1 VNERLLGLLY
11 VTLAVLFE
19 AFGQLAFKHSAES
32 AQAHDGTFGL
42 LRRLWYRKSMA
53 LGILCFGAD
62 AVFWTL
68 ALRVLDVSLAFP
80 VSSLGFV
87 FVVVLSHVWLREEVS
102 AERWI
107 GVSLILAGVVLTG
120 LS

>member
-1 VNERLLGLLY
+1 MNERLLGLLY

-19 AFGQLAFKHSAES
+19 AFGQLAFKHGADS
-32 AQAHDGTFGL
+32 AQAHDGTLGL
-42 LRRLWYRKSMA
+42 LRRLWYKKALA
-53 LGILCFGAD
+53 LGIACFAVD
-62 AVFWTL
+62 ALFWTF
-68 ALRVLDVSLAFP
+68 ALRLLDVSLAFP

-87 FVVVLSHVWLREEVS
+87 FVVVLSHIWLREEVS
-102 AERWI
+102 ADRWI

>member
-1 VNERLLGLLY
+1 VNLRLLGLLY

-32 AQAHDGTFGL
+32 AQAHDGTLGL
-42 LRRLWYRKSMA
+42 LRRLWYRKSLA
-53 LGILCFGAD
+53 LGICCFAVD
-62 AVFWTL
+62 ALFWTL
-68 ALRVLDVSLAFP
+68 ALRLLDVSLAFQ
-80 VSSLGFV
+80 VGSVGFV
-87 FVVVLSHVWLREEVS
+87 FVAVLSHVWLREHVS
-102 AERWI
+102 TERWI

>member
-1 VNERLLGLLY
+1 MNPRLLGLIY

-32 AQAHDGTFGL
+32 ALAHDGLLGL

-53 LGILCFGAD
+53 FGVLCFAAD

-68 ALRVLDVSLAFP
+68 ALRLLDVSLAFP
-80 VSSLGFV
+80 ASSLGLV
-87 FVVVLSHVWLREEVS
+87 FVAVQSHLWLREQVS